1 MPIEMKEVADA
12 VQGGGI
18 VGGIVAAVTTFGW
31 WMRKERSEKAK
42 TNAEVAASSASAS
55 ASESQATQ
63 IEALTKR
70 VTEQGDALIALS
82 NEISHLKI
90 QLAKMNAGNKG
101 AKILLQTVHLCG
113 ECEARYGGIIKEVQ
127 QMLDGGTDE

>member
-1 MPIEMKEVADA
+1 MPIELKEVTDA
-12 VQGGGI
+12 VQGGGV
-18 VGGIVAAVTTFGW
+18 VGAIVAAVTTFGW
-31 WMRKERSEKAK
+31 WMRRERSEKAK
-42 TNAEVAASSASAS
+42 TDVDVAAASASVS

-90 QLAKMNAGNKG
+90 ELAKMKAGNKG
-101 AKILLQTVHLCG
+101 AKILLQTLHLCADCDKRHG
-113 ECEARYGGIIKEVQ
+113 AIINEVL
-127 QMLDGGTDE
+127 QMLNGDNE